1 MFLNVFFYSVSRI
14 VLRYISTMILE
25 FVKNV
30 KVKNQNL
37 FQLATS
43 IFVNKNHKTFNQIFI
58 KCTLITVFIAAKE
71 LIKEN

>member
-1 MFLNVFFYSVSRI
+1 MFLNVFFHSVSRI